1 MISKKMIK
9 EINDQIQRELFSE
22 YLYMQMSAYFKG
34 ENLGGFAHWMEVQ
47 AREEHMHAMKFFNH
61 LYERGG
67 EVILQAIEKPKN
79 SFKSPHEVFEYAYSH
94 ELQVTKNIENL
105 MSLAKKENDFASE
118 SFLKW
123 YIDEQVEEESSFI
136 TVMQMLS
143 KIKDNTGALFMLDSH
158 MGKRE

>member
-22 YLYMQMSAYFKG
+22 YLYMQMAAYFKG

-47 AREEHMHAMKFFNH
+47 AKEEHMHAMKFFNYI
-61 LYERGG
+61 YERGG
-67 EVILQAIEKPKN
+67 DVVLQPIEKPKS
-79 SFKSPHEVFEYAYSH
+79 SFKSVHEVFEYAYSH

-105 MSLAKKENDFASE
+105 MTLAKKESDYASE

-136 TVMQMLS
+136 TVIQLLS
-143 KIKDNTGALFMLDSH
+143 KIKDNSGALFMLDAQ